1 MKFTKILL
9 DVLFVFACVVT
20 LISVFSVKRSDFF
33 KNFERE
39 KQKNKS
45 KFLAFV
51 KAFFHAYK
59 LPLICV
65 LIAALAIIS
74 IELFFIIDGPPSSPS
89 AVESVTE
96 TNPTP
101 VPTFGEDDAW
111 LDEIDP
117 ILSNTDAM
125 FISEWDPFTQISV
138 KGIEY
143 PHSIGFCIPA
153 SEQED
158 YLINHDDEQINHS
171 EMIEYLLN
179 FKYQT
184 LRFEYGIDDSSFADD
199 AEYVP
204 ACEFRIVVQSC
215 NSDESL
221 AQNANILFD
230 TDWMNYRIALHS
242 SGNIDVSDVEAIRI
256 TVYWRCQVSPSKP
269 LAFNIALV
277 NPILYGKEN

>member
-1 MKFTKILL
+1 MKFTEILI
-9 DVLFVFACVVT
+9 DFLFAFASIVT
-20 LISVFSVKRSDFF
+20 LISVFFVKRSDFF
-33 KNFERE
+33 NNYEHE
-39 KQKNKS
+39 KQKSKS

-51 KAFFHAYK
+51 KAFLNAYK

-74 IELFFIIDGPPSSPS
+74 IEFFTIIDGPPPAPS
-89 AVESVTE
+89 AVESIAE
-96 TNPTP
+96 IDPTP

-117 ILSNTDAM
+117 ILYNADAV
-125 FISEWDPFTQISV
+125 FIREWDPFTQISV
-138 KGIEY
+138 KGTVY
-143 PHSIGFCIPA
+143 PHRIGFCIPA
-153 SEQED
+153 SDQED
-158 YLINHDDEQINHS
+158 YLINHNDEQINHS

-221 AQNANILFD
+221 AQNANILLD
-230 TDWMNYRIALHS
+230 TDWMNYRTALHS
-242 SGNIDVSDVEAIRI
+242 SGNLNVSDVEAIRI